1 MKIDKLIKKNKIVI
15 LTCYDFSFA
24 GWLERNKCD
33 ALLVGDS
40 LGIYIKGGNST
51 KNTLITDIVYH
62 TKAVKRGVKS
72 IPIIADMP
80 FGSYSS
86 KRLAKKNALKLIEAG
101 ADMVKIEGSKDV
113 YETIDYLANFDI
125 SVCGHIGYTPQTV
138 DKPLKKYHKKD
149 LLVQA
154 KSIEACGAKMII
166 LSMAGDEADELITN
180 NLKIPTIS
188 FRSSFKCNG
197 AVEILY
203 DLLGISNNSYVFKN
217 PKFKN
222 NSISSQAL
230 LQNFIQN
237 IKEG

>member
-1 MKIDKLIKKNKIVI
+1 M
-15 LTCYDFSFA
+15 
-24 GWLERNKCD
+24 
-33 ALLVGDS
+33 
-40 LGIYIKGGNST
+40 
-51 KNTLITDIVYH
+51 
-62 TKAVKRGVKS
+62 
-72 IPIIADMP
+72 
-80 FGSYSS
+80 
-86 KRLAKKNALKLIEAG
+86 
-101 ADMVKIEGSKDV
+101 
-113 YETIDYLANFDI
+113 

-154 KSIEACGAKMII
+154 KSIEASGAKMII
-166 LSMAGDEADELITN
+166 LSMTGDEVDELITN
-180 NLKIPTIS
+180 NVKIPTIS

>member
-24 GWLERNKCD
+24 GWLERNQCD

-40 LGIYIKGGNST
+40 LGIYIKGDNST

-86 KRLAKKNALKLIEAG
+86 KRLAKKTALKLIEAG
-101 ADMVKIEGSKDV
+101 ADMVKIEGSKEI
-113 YETIDYLANFDI
+113 YETIDYLATFDI
-125 SVCGHIGYTPQTV
+125 SVCGHIGYTPQTE
-138 DKPLKKYHKKD
+138 DKPLKKYRTKD

-154 KSIEACGAKMII
+154 KCLEACGAKMIF
-166 LSMAGDEADELITN
+166 LSMAGDEADELIT
-180 NLKIPTIS
+180 
-188 FRSSFKCNG
+188 
-197 AVEILY
+197 
-203 DLLGISNNSYVFKN
+203 KN
-217 PKFKN
+217 V
-222 NSISSQAL
+222 
-230 LQNFIQN
+230 
-237 IKEG
+237 

>member
-1 MKIDKLIKKNKIVI
+1 MKLDKLIKKNKIVI

-40 LGIYIKGGNST
+40 LGIYIKGDNST

-101 ADMVKIEGSKDV
+101 ADMVKIEGSKEI

-125 SVCGHIGYTPQTV
+125 SVCGHIGYTPQ
-138 DKPLKKYHKKD
+138 
-149 LLVQA
+149 
-154 KSIEACGAKMII
+154 
-166 LSMAGDEADELITN
+166 
-180 NLKIPTIS
+180 
-188 FRSSFKCNG
+188 
-197 AVEILY
+197 
-203 DLLGISNNSYVFKN
+203 
-217 PKFKN
+217 
-222 NSISSQAL
+222 
-230 LQNFIQN
+230 
-237 IKEG
+237 

>member
-1 MKIDKLIKKNKIVI
+1 MKINKLIKKNKIVI

-40 LGIYIKGGNST
+40 LGIYIKGDNST

-62 TKAVKRGVKS
+62 TKAVKSGVKS

-80 FGSYSS
+80 LGSYSS

-101 ADMVKIEGSKDV
+101 ADMIKIEGSKDV
-113 YETIDYLANFDI
+113 YETIDYLANYNI
-125 SVCGHIGYTPQTV
+125 NICGHIGYTPQTE
-138 DKPLKKYHKKD
+138 DKPLKKYQTKD
-149 LLVQA
+149 LLAQA
-154 KSIEACGAKMII
+154 KSLEACGAKMIV
-166 LSMAGDEADELITN
+166 LSMTGDEADELITN

-197 AVEILY
+197 AVEILH
-203 DLLGISNNSYVFKN
+203 DLLGISNNSFVFKN
-217 PKFKN
+217 TNFKKN
-222 NSISSQAL
+222 NISSQAL

>member
-1 MKIDKLIKKNKIVI
+1 MKINKLIKKNKIVI

-40 LGIYIKGGNST
+40 LGIYIKGDNST

-62 TKAVKRGVKS
+62 TKSVKSGVKS

-80 FGSYSS
+80 LGSYSS

-101 ADMVKIEGSKDV
+101 ADMIKIEGSKDV
-113 YETIDYLANFDI
+113 YETIDYLANYNI
-125 SVCGHIGYTPQTV
+125 NICGHIGYTPQTE
-138 DKPLKKYHKKD
+138 DKPLKKYQTKD
-149 LLVQA
+149 LLAQA
-154 KSIEACGAKMII
+154 KSLEACGAKMIV
-166 LSMAGDEADELITN
+166 LSMTGDEADELITN
-180 NLKIPTIS
+180 NVNIPTIS

-217 PKFKN
+217 PRLKVN
-222 NSISSQAL
+222 NISSQAL

>member
-1 MKIDKLIKKNKIVI
+1 MKINKLIKKNKIVI

-40 LGIYIKGGNST
+40 LGIYIKGDNST

-62 TKAVKRGVKS
+62 TKAVKSGVKS

-80 FGSYSS
+80 LGSYSS

-101 ADMVKIEGSKDV
+101 ADMIKIEGSKDV
-113 YETIDYLANFDI
+113 YETIDYLANYNI
-125 SVCGHIGYTPQTV
+125 NICGHIGYTPQTE
-138 DKPLKKYHKKD
+138 DKPLKKYQTKD
-149 LLVQA
+149 LLAQA
-154 KSIEACGAKMII
+154 KSLEACGAKMIV
-166 LSMAGDEADELITN
+166 LSMTGDEADELITN

-197 AVEILY
+197 AVEILH
-203 DLLGISNNSYVFKN
+203 DLLGISNNSFVFKN
-217 PKFKN
+217 SNFKKN
-222 NSISSQAL
+222 NISSQAL